1 MENKSPV
8 INFLKKILNSI
19 KWLVSV
25 MGESHKNRVTEL
37 TAYEERE
44 LENIFI
50 LLLMGSFTGI
60 PSPPA
65 FLAVELFPY
74 LEHELKIL
82 EVRAKDSSDA
92 LSELAGLLDID

>member
-1 MENKSPV
+1 MERK
-8 INFLKKILNSI
+8 NFLNGFLKNLLDAI
-19 KWLVSV
+19 KWIFSV
-25 MGESHKNRVTEL
+25 MGESHKSRATEL
-37 TAYEERE
+37 TSYEERE

-50 LLLMGSFTGI
+50 LLLMGSFAGI

-74 LEHELKIL
+74 LEHELKVL

-92 LSELAGLLDID
+92 LSELAGLLDFD

>member
-1 MENKSPV
+1 MRRKD
-8 INFLKKILNSI
+8 FFTGILRKLLELI
-19 KWLVSV
+19 KWLISI
-25 MGESHKNRVTEL
+25 MGESHRSRVTEL
-37 TAYEERE
+37 TVYEERE

-50 LLLMGSFTGI
+50 LLLMGSFAGI

-74 LEHELKIL
+74 LEHELKVL

-92 LSELAGLLDID
+92 LSELAGLLDFD

>member
-1 MENKSPV
+1 MKRKNLL
-8 INFLKKILNSI
+8 INFLNKLLDSI
-19 KWLVSV
+19 KWLISV
-25 MGESHKNRVTEL
+25 MGESHRSRATEL

-50 LLLMGSFTGI
+50 LLLMGSFAGI

-74 LEHELKIL
+74 LEHELKVL